1 MIDDAAL
8 IECLI
13 KLNDVIKNA
22 ETTRNRFEYMQQV
35 FTTTLRRFA
44 ILLVAKFISLQIN
57 LIQMSASKINQN
69 ILARLTNKL

>member
-69 ILARLTNKL
+69 IVARLTNKL